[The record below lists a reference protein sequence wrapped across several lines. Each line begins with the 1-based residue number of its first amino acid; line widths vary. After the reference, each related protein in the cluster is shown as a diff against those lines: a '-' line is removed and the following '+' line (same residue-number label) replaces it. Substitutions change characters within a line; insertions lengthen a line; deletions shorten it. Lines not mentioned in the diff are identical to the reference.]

1 MQFTARG
8 LRPLKAALRLFPD
21 RIGDI
26 PFQPSGLPRNIPVR
40 PARGKII
47 GKTDKTNK
55 ASPLYRNNYARSAK
69 QRSAPLGA
77 TLC

>member
-26 PFQPSGLPRNIPVR
+26 PFQPSGLPRNIPAR
-40 PARGKII
+40 LARGKTI
-47 GKTDKTNK
+47 GKTDKMNNK
-55 ASPLYRNNYARSAK
+55 
-69 QRSAPLGA
+69 
-77 TLC
+77 